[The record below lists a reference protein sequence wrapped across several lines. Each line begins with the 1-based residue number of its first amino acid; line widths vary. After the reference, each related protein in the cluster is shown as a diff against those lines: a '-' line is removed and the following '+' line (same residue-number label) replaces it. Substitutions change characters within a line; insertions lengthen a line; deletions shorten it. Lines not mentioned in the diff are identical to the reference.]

1 MTSTNRVYDPVAPV
15 APKPGRF
22 WTAEGTGMKFG
33 GHTNRGTTSDQNV
46 INSGMAKNK
55 IDIQYP
61 QSTIPTNQERSL
73 LRKTSFGKGKL
84 NNSDNPIGRDT
95 IGRAMQKIMLASMNS
110 PVKEELSR
118 PHQYKKAG
126 GTMMASKSS
135 GCGCGDSK
143 MQEGGPVTSMSMQPK
158 DL

>member
-1 MTSTNRVYDPVAPV
+1 MILLHQWPLNQVDSGQQKNRHEV
-15 APKPGRF
+15 R
-22 WTAEGTGMKFG
+22 

-61 QSTIPTNQERSL
+61 QSKNNTYESRAFTATENEL
-73 LRKTSFGKGKL
+73 WKKGKL

-95 IGRAMQKIMLASMNS
+95 IGRAMQQKDNACFYELPVES
-110 PVKEELSR
+110 PDLINTR
-118 PHQYKKAG
+118 KAG

-135 GCGCGDSK
+135 D
-143 MQEGGPVTSMSMQPK
+143 VVAVI
-158 DL
+158 

>member
-1 MTSTNRVYDPVAPV
+1 MMRAKDAAEIPSATVPGMTSTNRCDPVAPV

-55 IDIQYP
+55 IDNILRVK
-61 QSTIPTNQERSL
+61 TIPTESKFTATENEL
-73 LRKTSFGKGKL
+73 WKKNKL

-95 IGRAMQKIMLASMNS
+95 IGRAMQQ
-110 PVKEELSR
+110 R
-118 PHQYKKAG
+118 
-126 GTMMASKSS
+126 
-135 GCGCGDSK
+135 
-143 MQEGGPVTSMSMQPK
+143 
-158 DL
+158 

>member
-1 MTSTNRVYDPVAPV
+1 VYDPVAPV

-61 QSTIPTNQERSL
+61 QSKNNTYESRRSL
-73 LRKTSFGKGKL
+73 LRRK
-84 NNSDNPIGRDT
+84 
-95 IGRAMQKIMLASMNS
+95 RALEK
-110 PVKEELSR
+110 R
-118 PHQYKKAG
+118 
-126 GTMMASKSS
+126 
-135 GCGCGDSK
+135 
-143 MQEGGPVTSMSMQPK
+143 
-158 DL
+158 

>member
-1 MTSTNRVYDPVAPV
+1 V

-61 QSTIPTNQERSL
+61 QSKKQY
-73 LRKTSFGKGKL
+73 LRIKSVHCYGKRALEKGKL

-95 IGRAMQKIMLASMNS
+95 IGRAMQQKIMLASMNS
-110 PVKEELSR
+110 
-118 PHQYKKAG
+118 Q
-126 GTMMASKSS
+126 
-135 GCGCGDSK
+135 
-143 MQEGGPVTSMSMQPK
+143 
-158 DL
+158 

>member
-1 MTSTNRVYDPVAPV
+1 MMRAKDAARIPSATVPGMTSTNRVYDPVAPV

-61 QSTIPTNQERSL
+61 QSKKQYLQS
-73 LRKTSFGKGKL
+73 
-84 NNSDNPIGRDT
+84 
-95 IGRAMQKIMLASMNS
+95 RAFTATEN
-110 PVKEELSR
+110 ELWKR
-118 PHQYKKAG
+118 N
-126 GTMMASKSS
+126 
-135 GCGCGDSK
+135 
-143 MQEGGPVTSMSMQPK
+143 
-158 DL
+158 

>member
-1 MTSTNRVYDPVAPV
+1 MMRAKDAAARTATVPGMTSTNRVYDPVAPV

-61 QSTIPTNQERSL
+61 QSKNTYESERSL
-73 LRKTSFGKGKL
+73 LRKTSFGKKV
-84 NNSDNPIGRDT
+84 N
-95 IGRAMQKIMLASMNS
+95 
-110 PVKEELSR
+110 
-118 PHQYKKAG
+118 
-126 GTMMASKSS
+126 
-135 GCGCGDSK
+135 
-143 MQEGGPVTSMSMQPK
+143 
-158 DL
+158 

>member
-1 MTSTNRVYDPVAPV
+1 MMRAKDAAARIPSATVPGMTSTNRVYDPVAPV

-55 IDIQYP
+55 IDINILRVK
-61 QSTIPTNQERSL
+61 TIPTIKSVH
-73 LRKTSFGKGKL
+73 LRKTSFGKNKL

-95 IGRAMQKIMLASMNS
+95 IGRAMQQKIMLASMNS

-118 PHQYKKAG
+118 PHQ
-126 GTMMASKSS
+126 
-135 GCGCGDSK
+135 
-143 MQEGGPVTSMSMQPK
+143 
-158 DL
+158 

>member
-1 MTSTNRVYDPVAPV
+1 V

-61 QSTIPTNQERSL
+61 QSKNTYESRAFCYGKRAL
-73 LRKTSFGKGKL
+73 EKGKL
-84 NNSDNPIGRDT
+84 NNSDNPIGRD
-95 IGRAMQKIMLASMNS
+95 NW
-110 PVKEELSR
+110 
-118 PHQYKKAG
+118 
-126 GTMMASKSS
+126 
-135 GCGCGDSK
+135 
-143 MQEGGPVTSMSMQPK
+143 
-158 DL
+158 